1 MGECNCKNGNIGPRG
16 YCVECDITQM
26 ARNNYFT
33 GKLLVER
40 DFTDE
45 QRYMLGKL
53 RRHNQRLHGWGTVC
67 GLKVVPHPNPGCQDR
82 FVVIQPGTAIDC
94 CGREIL
100 VSHDEYFDFKTQFLA
115 NWQKQKG
122 PNSQPDDQPHR
133 IQICVSYQECPTED
147 VPALF
152 DDCNCS
158 AASCQPNRIL
168 ESYSFDVLIDPPA
181 HATDVPGV
189 KVDWD
194 CTVGIENAV
203 RVAKN
208 DATKRLY
215 VLTSDATAKSAALY
229 AVDSSTKSIIASQTF
244 AQFTGLDVA
253 VSSDGDFVYLALQPV
268 AAGAPQVLVLKK
280 NDLGTTINTLEPGGT
295 AGDIVR
301 LAVAPAPNDR
311 LFALFPSAGVFVWA
325 TDIQS
330 NPPAPAAAKTVAVG
344 SKPVDLAIGQ
354 EAQFAYV
361 ANSGD
366 STVSAIALSDLSVT
380 SVNAGLAGTAPAA
393 IAVANTTNGDTVA
406 VLDTTNKTLCLI
418 AIPSAG
424 PASATAIG
432 NSVKNFS
439 YPPLDLQV
447 SLGGRW
453 IYLLEEDS
461 ASPNDGYIQVV
472 DEHAVE
478 LGQPNVLSTASP
490 VGIQPGELVLS
501 DDGLQLYV
509 PYLGNGNSVPG
520 AVAVVNVTQTDCL
533 DIFNDALE
541 PCPDC
546 TTGNCIV
553 LATVNGY
560 VHGQPITEA
569 EIDNR
574 TDRQLLLSTDLL
586 TKIVR
591 CLLDQGTGGG
601 QVGPQGLPGPPGTNG
616 TNGQNGGS
624 GPQGPPGPGITDVS
638 VQFVPCDQPGSATLS
653 GAAPNFTLHLTI
665 PGPCNPNLTV
675 VKTINWDHAGKLSMS
690 TLRNPG
696 LRIAFSADVKFTDL
710 SLDTVTLL
718 IPVPED
724 LFQVWA
730 EAGPNAIT
738 VKGVNFA
745 TIGDVNST
753 PGPAPDAAGLANGV
767 ALTINER
774 FIPILLKLVGQK
786 LRVCVRSDFI
796 RDKSDLALDGDHLP
810 LWVPTTLQAGRQSG
824 DGIEGGIFE
833 SWFTLEQQT

>member
-1 MGECNCKNGNIGPRG
+1 MGESNCKNGNTGPRA

-45 QRYMLGKL
+45 QRYVLGKL
-53 RRHNQRLHGWGTVC
+53 RRHNQRLHGWGAVC
-67 GLKVVPHPNPGCQDR
+67 GLKVVQHPNPACQDR

-100 VSHDEYFDFKTQFLA
+100 VTHDEYFDFKTQFLA
-115 NWQKQKG
+115 NWQKQNG
-122 PNSQPDDQPHR
+122 PNSQPDNQPHM
-133 IQICVSYQECPTED
+133 IQICVSYEECPTED

-181 HATDVPGV
+181 NATDGPGV

-229 AVDSSTKSIIASQTF
+229 AVDSSNKSIIGLQTF
-244 AQFTGLDVA
+244 ANYTGLDVA
-253 VSSDGDFVYLALQPV
+253 VSSDGDFVYLALLP
-268 AAGAPQVLVLKK
+268 AAGAPQVLVLKTS
-280 NDLGTTINTLEPGGT
+280 DLGTTINALQPGGT
-295 AGDIVR
+295 ATDIVR
-301 LAVAPAPNDR
+301 LAVAPAPDDR

-325 TDIQS
+325 IDIQS
-330 NPPAPAAAKTVAVG
+330 DPTPAAATTVTVG
-344 SKPVDLAIGQ
+344 SKPVDIAIDE

-366 STVSAIALSDLSVT
+366 ATVSAIAVSDLSVT
-380 SVNAGLAGTAPAA
+380 PINVGLAGTAPAA

-406 VLDTTNKTLCLI
+406 VLDTPPNKTLCLI

-424 PASATAIG
+424 PASATPIG
-432 NSVKNFS
+432 KVTTFS

-453 IYLLEEDS
+453 IYVLEKDS
-461 ASPNDGYIQVV
+461 VSPNDGYIQVV

-478 LGQPNVLSTASP
+478 LGQPNVLDTASP
-490 VGIQPGELVLS
+490 VGIQPEELVLS
-501 DDGLQLYV
+501 DDGSQLYV
-509 PYLGNGNSVPG
+509 PYLGDGNSVPG
-520 AVAVVNVTQTDCL
+520 AVAVLNVTQTNCP

-546 TTGNCIV
+546 ATGNCIA
-553 LATVNGY
+553 LATVNSY
-560 VHGQPITEA
+560 VYGQPITEA

-586 TKIVR
+586 TNVVR

-601 QVGPQGLPGPPGTNG
+601 QVGPQGLPGPPGKDG
-616 TNGQNGGS
+616 TNGQD
-624 GPQGPPGPGITDVS
+624 GPQGLQGPAGPGITDVS
-638 VQFVPCDQPGSATLS
+638 VQFVPCDQPGSATLT
-653 GAAPNFTLHLTI
+653 GTAPNFTLDLTI

-675 VKTINWDHAGKLSMS
+675 VKSINWPHAGILKMS
-690 TLRNPG
+690 TLEETGG
-696 LRIAFSADVKFTDL
+696 LQIAFSAGVKCTDL

-718 IPVPED
+718 IPVPNGS
-724 LFQVWA
+724 FQTWA

-738 VKGVNFA
+738 VKGVNFP
-745 TIGDVNST
+745 TVGDVTST
-753 PGPAPDAAGLANGV
+753 PVTPAPANGLANGV
-767 ALTINER
+767 ALFINR
-774 FIPILLKLVGQK
+774 KILSTLSGQK

-796 RDKSDLALDGDHLP
+796 RDSSDLALDGDHLP
-810 LWVPTTLQAGRQSG
+810 PWVPTTLPAGRQSG
-824 DGIEGGIFE
+824 DGIEGGTFE
-833 SWFTLEQQT
+833 SWFTLEG

>member
-1 MGECNCKNGNIGPRG
+1 MGEYNCKNGNTGPRG

-45 QRYMLGKL
+45 QRYVLGKL

-115 NWQKQKG
+115 NWQKQNG
-122 PNSQPDDQPHR
+122 PNSQPDDQPHQ

-181 HATDVPGV
+181 HPTDGPGV

-194 CTVGIENAV
+194 CTVGIGNAV
-203 RVAKN
+203 RVAKS

-229 AVDSSTKSIIASQTF
+229 AVDSSNKSIIASQTF

-253 VSSDGDFVYLALQPV
+253 VSSGGDFVYLALQP
-268 AAGAPQVLVLKK
+268 AAGAPQVLVLKTS
-280 NDLGTTINTLEPGGT
+280 DLGTTINTLQPGGT

-301 LAVAPAPNDR
+301 LAVAPAPDDR

-330 NPPAPAAAKTVAVG
+330 NPPGPAAANTVAVG
-344 SKPVDLAIGQ
+344 TTSVDLAIGQ

-366 STVSAIALSDLSVT
+366 ATVSAIALSDLSVT

-393 IAVANTTNGDTVA
+393 IAVASTTNGDTVA
-406 VLDTTNKTLCLI
+406 VLDTTNEALCLI
-418 AIPSAG
+418 AIPAAG

-432 NSVKNFS
+432 NPVTNFS
-439 YPPLDLQV
+439 YPPIDLQV

-453 IYLLEEDS
+453 IYVLEEDS

-478 LGQPNVLSTASP
+478 LGQPNVLGAASP
-490 VGIQPGELVLS
+490 VGVQPGELVLS
-501 DDGLQLYV
+501 DDGSQFYV
-509 PYLGNGNSVPG
+509 PYLGDGNSVPG
-520 AVAVVNVTQTDCL
+520 AVAVVNVTQTNCP

-546 TTGNCIV
+546 ITGNCIV
-553 LATVNGY
+553 LATINGY
-560 VHGQPITEA
+560 VYGQPITEA

-591 CLLDQGTGGG
+591 CVLDQGTGGG
-601 QVGPQGLPGPPGTNG
+601 QVGPQGPPGPPGTNG
-616 TNGQNGGS
+616 TNGQNGGP

-653 GAAPNFTLHLTI
+653 GAAPNFTLDLTI

-675 VKTINWDHAGKLSMS
+675 VKTINWDHAGNVQFSV
-690 TLRNPG
+690 LRERG
-696 LRIAFSADVKFTDL
+696 LWIAFSEGVQFTDL
-710 SLDTVTLL
+710 SLDTVALL
-718 IPVPED
+718 VPIPEQI
-724 LFQVWA
+724 LEIWA
-730 EAGPNAIT
+730 EATPLGVTLRA
-738 VKGVNFA
+738 VNFA
-745 TIGDVNST
+745 TVGDVNSAINA
-753 PGPAPDAAGLANGV
+753 APDANGLANGV
-767 ALTINER
+767 ILGINER
-774 FIPILLKLVGQK
+774 LFPILEKLFDQK
-786 LRVCVRSDFI
+786 LRVCVRADFI
-796 RDKSDLALDGDHLP
+796 RDKDNLALDGDHLP
-810 LWVPTTLQAGRQSG
+810 LWVPTTLQPDRQSG
-824 DGIEGGIFE
+824 DGIEGGTFE
-833 SWFTLEQQT
+833 SWFTLKQ